1 MSNQNDFWQSGFRVF
16 GLLGLRDHDGTE
28 LDEKQRFKKPYS
40 GGWQFTPDWS
50 EEQFDTMHEMGQ
62 FDTGYGVLVNGLL
75 VVDVD
80 ARNGGVESFEKL
92 CKDLS
97 LDLLGMAGL
106 AVATGSGGG
115 SMHLYFK
122 APEGVAMVQTHKD
135 CPGIDFKT
143 SGYVVGPSSLHAS
156 GSTYEVIHGHPDD
169 IEDAPEPLIAI
180 LKKSDHHRT
189 EYNGDPLDV
198 TEQDIADMLSYY
210 KNADLDYE
218 EWIRAGMAIHDVTGG
233 SGFHM
238 WDDWSK
244 TSEKYDPTMMQRKWH
259 SFGKSGSIVT
269 IATIIH
275 HAKQNGWQSDVTFS
289 TDLTDDS
296 PPSVDLLRP
305 PGFVGEVA
313 KWISSQCFFPREHLA
328 VAAALKVISSI
339 AGMRYK
345 DGTGIRPNL
354 FSLCVAGSGTGK
366 EAIQQAYA
374 ECLRAAGYAAAMHGH
389 IKSEQEIIRNF
400 IRHQAAFYCI
410 DEFGMFLKTI
420 VTSASKGGASYL
432 EGVVKI
438 LLSAFTKSDGY
449 LQISGDLKEAVKND
463 IKNELAA
470 CYKKIDNNEDQN
482 GKAQKRAE
490 VLQASLRDIDNGI
503 KNPFV
508 NLMGFTTPVTFNNLV
523 SFEMATNGF
532 VGRSLIFNEPETNP
546 KQNKNR
552 AKSKELPTHI
562 AMNLAAICGNGSYED
577 GGRVEHTGN
586 VTTVSDTEEAKKLLE
601 HASEYFWQQAEEAK
615 EYGLEAIHRRGYEL
629 TAKVSLI
636 LAIPEGVRTIQHV
649 LWAYEMV
656 KRDCSSK
663 MRLARSNDV
672 EKESPAESVAVK
684 IEQFLTNSQD
694 AETEGVIIN
703 RCRPHKK
710 ELVLQVLQ
718 KIVAAGR
725 VQVVETKHGKTGK
738 TVKKYLVA
746 T

>member
-1 MSNQNDFWQSGFRVF
+1 MSNQNDFYDAGFKVF
-16 GLLGLRDHDGTE
+16 GLLGLHDHDGSE

-40 GGWQFTPDWS
+40 SGWQFTPDWS
-50 EEQFDTMHEMGQ
+50 EEQFDTMHEMRQ
-62 FDTGYGVLVNGLL
+62 FETGYGVLVNGLL

-80 ARNGGVESFEKL
+80 ARNGGVASFDKL
-92 CKDLS
+92 CKDLHI
-97 LDLLGMAGL
+97 DLLGLSGL
-106 AVATGSGGG
+106 AVRTGSGGG

-122 APEGVAMVQTHKD
+122 APDAVAMVQAHKD
-135 CPGIDFKT
+135 YPGIDFKT

-156 GSTYEVIHGHPDD
+156 GSIYETMHGHPDD
-169 IEDAPEPLIAI
+169 IQPAPHKLVEL
-180 LKKSDHHRT
+180 LKKADYHRT
-189 EYNGDPLDV
+189 EYNGEPLDV
-198 TEQDIADMLSYY
+198 TEQDIAEMLSYY
-210 KNADLDYE
+210 KNTDVDYE
-218 EWIRAGMAIHDVTGG
+218 EWIRVGMAIHDATGG
-233 SGFHM
+233 NGFAL

-244 TSEKYDPTMMQRKWH
+244 TSDKYDPAMMQRKWH
-259 SFGKSGSIVT
+259 SFGKSSSVVT

-275 HAKQNGWQSDVTFS
+275 HAKQNGWQSDVTFD
-289 TDLTDDS
+289 TELADDA

-328 VAAALKVISSI
+328 VAAALNVISSI
-339 AGMRYK
+339 AGMRYQ
-345 DGTGIRPNL
+345 DSTGIRPNI
-354 FSLCVAGSGTGK
+354 FALCVAGSGTGK

-374 ECLRAAGYAAAMHGH
+374 ECLRVAGYAAAMHGH

-400 IRHQAAFYCI
+400 VRHQAAFYCI

-420 VTSASKGGASYL
+420 VTSASKGGAAYL

-470 CYKKIDNNEDQN
+470 CYKKIDNNEDGT
-482 GKAQKRAE
+482 GKIQQRADA
-490 VLQASLRDIDNGI
+490 LQISLRDIDNGI

-508 NLMGFTTPVTFNNLV
+508 NLMGFTTPVTFNGLV
-523 SFEMATNGF
+523 SFDMATNGF

-546 KQNKNR
+546 RPNKHR
-552 AKSKELPTHI
+552 APKGMPMDMELK
-562 AMNLAAICGNGSYED
+562 LAAVCGNGSAGEVT
-577 GGRVEHTGN
+577 RVEHSGN
-586 VTTVSDTEEAKKLLE
+586 ISKITDTEDAKKLLRE
-601 HASEYFWQQAEEAK
+601 VSDYFWQQAEDAK
-615 EYGLEAIHRRGYEL
+615 DYGLEAIHRRGYEL

-636 LAIPEGVRTIQHV
+636 LSIPEGVRTLQHV
-649 LWAYEMV
+649 QWAYELV
-656 KRDCSSK
+656 KRDCASK

-684 IEQFLTNSQD
+684 IEQFLTNSQE
-694 AETEGVIIN
+694 AETEGVIVN

-718 KIVAAGR
+718 KIVTAGR
-725 VQVVETKHGKTGK
+725 VDVVETKHGKTGK